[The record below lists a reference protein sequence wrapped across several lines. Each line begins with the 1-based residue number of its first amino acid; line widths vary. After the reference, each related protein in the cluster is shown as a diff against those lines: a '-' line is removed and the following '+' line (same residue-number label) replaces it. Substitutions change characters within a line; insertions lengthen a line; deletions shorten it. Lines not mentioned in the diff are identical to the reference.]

1 MTESSCWYHLASL
14 HSLPLDASGSVPSLP
29 LCVASDATLHL
40 VAMWTVVVQCLSFL
54 FVLYDFVWFGLV
66 WGFFFFSFFP
76 TPLFFWEINR
86 QACKQARRKRRLV
99 NLIRVG
105 CVRSAEPSNQE
116 GGETRPQPVSSLCL
130 GIVLLEGKFEL
141 SFGRGN

>member
-1 MTESSCWYHLASL
+1 M
-14 HSLPLDASGSVPSLP
+14 
-29 LCVASDATLHL
+29 
-40 VAMWTVVVQCLSFL
+40 
-54 FVLYDFVWFGLV
+54 
-66 WGFFFFSFFP
+66 
-76 TPLFFWEINR
+76 
-86 QACKQARRKRRLV
+86 

-105 CVRSAEPSNQE
+105 CGRSAEPSNQE